1 MAKHALV
8 HTDGASKGNPGRA
21 GIGVAVY
28 TDNELVPAVK
38 FAERLPDCTN
48 NVAEYTAL
56 LRGLDIAA
64 GLGVETVE
72 VRTDSELMAK
82 QIAGSYSVKAPDL
95 IPLYNAARQKM
106 RSFRSGKV
114 THVRR
119 GFNAVAD
126 ELANVGVSLGPG
138 QSKRIDADGPN
149 TEPPAHPVHIAP
161 APTTEPVP
169 AVAAAP
175 VVVEPQPVVS
185 TAETAPVTPLTPV
198 STQGETAFTWLGHG
212 TVHITTP
219 GGVNILFDAFTESNP
234 ACPQTWHTP
243 PIDYLCITHG
253 HNDHMQDAKML
264 QEHSS
269 CTIVAIAEITDYYGN
284 LGVSWDKLEAMN
296 RGGTIKIAGGALS
309 ITMVTAV
316 HSSTFETP
324 AGTLPMGEA
333 AGFILRGS
341 DIPTIYFAGD
351 TNVFGD
357 MKIIND
363 LYEPEIA
370 FLPIGDRFTMGP
382 REAAYA
388 LGFLPSVTTVIPV
401 HYATFSALT
410 GTPGAFRQE
419 CADQERD
426 VRIIVPSAGE
436 PFTV

>member
-1 MAKHALV
+1 MAK
-8 HTDGASKGNPGRA
+8 
-21 GIGVAVY
+21 
-28 TDNELVPAVK
+28 
-38 FAERLPDCTN
+38 
-48 NVAEYTAL
+48 
-56 LRGLDIAA
+56 LRG
-64 GLGVETVE
+64 
-72 VRTDSELMAK
+72 
-82 QIAGSYSVKAPDL
+82 
-95 IPLYNAARQKM
+95 
-106 RSFRSGKV
+106 FRSGKV

-126 ELANVGVSLGPG
+126 ELANVGVSLGLG
-138 QSKRIDADGPN
+138 QSKRIDADGPT

-161 APTTEPVP
+161 APTTEPAP

-185 TAETAPVTPLTPV
+185 TAETTPATPLPPAA
-198 STQGETAFTWLGHG
+198 TQGQTTFTWLGHG
-212 TVHITTP
+212 TVYITTP

-243 PIDYLCITHG
+243 QIDYLCITHG

-264 QEHSS
+264 QEHAS

-296 RGGTIKIAGGALS
+296 RGGTIKVAGGALS

-324 AGTLPMGEA
+324 NGTLPMGEA
-333 AGFILRGS
+333 AGFILRGA

-351 TNVFGD
+351 TSVFGD

-388 LGFLPSVTTVIPV
+388 LGFLPSVTTVIPM

>member
-21 GIGVAVY
+21 GIGVVVY

-64 GLGVETVE
+64 ELGVETVE

-95 IPLYNAARQKM
+95 IPLYNAARQKL
-106 RSFRSGKV
+106 RGFRSGKV

-126 ELANVGVSLGPG
+126 ELANVGVSLSLG
-138 QSKRIDADGPN
+138 QSKRIDADGPT

-161 APTTEPVP
+161 APTTEPAP

-185 TAETAPVTPLTPV
+185 TAETTPATPLPPAA
-198 STQGETAFTWLGHG
+198 TQGQTTFTWLGHG
-212 TVHITTP
+212 TVYITTP

-243 PIDYLCITHG
+243 QIDYLCITHG

-296 RGGTIKIAGGALS
+296 RGGTIKVAGGALS

-324 AGTLPMGEA
+324 NGTLPMGEA
-333 AGFILRGS
+333 AGFILRGA

-351 TNVFGD
+351 TSVFGD

-388 LGFLPSVTTVIPV
+388 LGFLPSVTTVIPM

>member
-28 TDNELVPAVK
+28 IDNELVPAVK
-38 FAERLPDCTN
+38 LAERLPDCTN

-64 GLGVETVE
+64 ELGVETVE

-82 QIAGSYSVKAPDL
+82 QIAGSYSVKAADL
-95 IPLYNAARQKM
+95 IPLYNAARQKL
-106 RSFRSGKV
+106 RGFRSGKV

-126 ELANVGVSLGPG
+126 ELANVGVSLSPG
-138 QSKRIDADGPN
+138 QSKRIDADGPT
-149 TEPPAHPVHIAP
+149 TEPPAHPVQTAPSIVDAP
-161 APTTEPVP
+161 A
-169 AVAAAP
+169 AVTPSINTQTKITAAAVNSAP
-175 VVVEPQPVVS
+175 AAPATTKP
-185 TAETAPVTPLTPV
+185 ETT
-198 STQGETAFTWLGHG
+198 FTWLGHG

-219 GGVNILFDAFTESNP
+219 GGINILLDAFTASNP

-253 HNDHMQDAKML
+253 HNDHMQDAKLL
-264 QEHSS
+264 QEHTG

-284 LGVSWDKLEAMN
+284 QGVSWDNLEPMN
-296 RGGTIKIAGGALS
+296 RGGTIKVAGGALS

-316 HSSTFETP
+316 HSSTYETP
-324 AGTLPMGEA
+324 NGTLPMGEA
-333 AGFILRGS
+333 AGFILRGA
-341 DIPTIYFAGD
+341 DIPTVYFAGD

-357 MKIIND
+357 MRIIND
-363 LYEPEIA
+363 LYEPEVA

-388 LGFLPSVTTVIPV
+388 LGFLPAVTTVIPM

-426 VRIIVPSAGE
+426 VHIIVPSAGE
-436 PFTV
+436 PFTL

>member
-38 FAERLPDCTN
+38 LAERLPDCTN

-64 GLGVETVE
+64 ELGVESVE
-72 VRTDSELMAK
+72 VRTDSELMSK

-95 IPLYNAARQKM
+95 IPLYNAARQKL
-106 RSFRSGKV
+106 RGFRSGKV

-126 ELANVGVSLGPG
+126 ELANVGVSLGLG
-138 QSKRIDADGPN
+138 QSKRIDADGPT
-149 TEPPAHPVHIAP
+149 TEPPAHPVHTP
-161 APTTEPVP
+161 APQAAP
-169 AVAAAP
+169 AVATP
-175 VVVEPQPVVS
+175 VVAEAKPVV
-185 TAETAPVTPLTPV
+185 TATKAAETTPA
-198 STQGETAFTWLGHG
+198 STQSAATFTWLGHG

-219 GGVNILFDAFTESNP
+219 GGINILLDAFTESNP

-253 HNDHMQDAKML
+253 HNDHMQDTKML
-264 QEHSS
+264 QEHSG

-296 RGGTIKIAGGALS
+296 RGGTIKVAGGALS

-333 AGFILRGS
+333 AGFILRGA

-351 TNVFGD
+351 TNVFSD

-388 LGFLPSVTTVIPV
+388 LSFLPSVTTVIPM
-401 HYATFSALT
+401 HYATFSALS

>member
-21 GIGVAVY
+21 GIGVVIY

-38 FAERLPDCTN
+38 LAERLPDCTN

-64 GLGVETVE
+64 ELGVETVE

-95 IPLYNAARQKM
+95 IPLYNAARQNL
-106 RSFRSGKV
+106 RGFRSGKV

-126 ELANVGVSLGPG
+126 ELANVGVSLGLG
-138 QSKRIDADGPN
+138 QSKRIDADGPT
-149 TEPPAHPVHIAP
+149 TEPPAHPVHTP
-161 APTTEPVP
+161 APQAAP
-169 AVAAAP
+169 AVAAP
-175 VVVEPQPVVS
+175 VVAEAKPVV
-185 TAETAPVTPLTPV
+185 TASKADETTPA
-198 STQGETAFTWLGHG
+198 STQSAATFTWLGHG

-219 GGVNILFDAFTESNP
+219 GGINILLDAFTESNP

-253 HNDHMQDAKML
+253 HNDHMQDTKML
-264 QEHSS
+264 QEHSG

-284 LGVSWDKLEAMN
+284 HGVSWDKLEAMN
-296 RGGTIKIAGGALS
+296 RGGTIKVAGGALS

-324 AGTLPMGEA
+324 QGTLPMGEA
-333 AGFILRGS
+333 AGFILRGA

-388 LGFLPSVTTVIPV
+388 LSFLPSVTTVIPM
-401 HYATFSALT
+401 HYATFSALS

>member
-28 TDNELVPAVK
+28 TDNELIPTVK

-95 IPLYNAARQKM
+95 IPLYNAARQKL
-106 RSFRSGKV
+106 RGFRSGKV

-126 ELANVGVSLGPG
+126 ELANVGVSLGLG

-149 TEPPAHPVHIAP
+149 TEPPALPVHIAP

-175 VVVEPQPVVS
+175 VVVKPQPVVS
-185 TAETAPVTPLTPV
+185 TAETTPVTPLTQA
-198 STQGETAFTWLGHG
+198 SMQGQTAFTWLGHG

-284 LGVSWDKLEAMN
+284 LGISWDKLEAMN
-296 RGGTIKIAGGALS
+296 RGGTIKVAGGALS

-324 AGTLPMGEA
+324 NGTLPMGEA
-333 AGFILRGS
+333 AGFILRGA

-351 TNVFGD
+351 TSVFGD
-357 MKIIND
+357 MKVIND

-388 LGFLPSVTTVIPV
+388 LGLLPSVTTVIPV

>member
-38 FAERLPDCTN
+38 LAERLPDCTN

-64 GLGVETVE
+64 ELGVETVE

-95 IPLYNAARQKM
+95 IPLYNAARQKL
-106 RSFRSGKV
+106 RGFRSGKV

-138 QSKRIDADGPN
+138 QSKRIDADGPT
-149 TEPPAHPVHIAP
+149 TEPPAHPVHTAP
-161 APTTEPVP
+161 KVTEEPP
-169 AVAAAP
+169 AAAP
-175 VVVEPQPVVS
+175 PAKSEPRPVVAAVKS
-185 TAETAPVTPLTPV
+185 DPAPPSAPATTKPETI
-198 STQGETAFTWLGHG
+198 FTWLGHG

-219 GGVNILFDAFTESNP
+219 GGINILLDAFTESNP

-296 RGGTIKIAGGALS
+296 RGGTIKVAGGALS

-333 AGFILRGS
+333 AGFIIRGA

-382 REAAYA
+382 REAAYS
-388 LGFLPSVTTVIPV
+388 LGYLPAVTTVIPM
-401 HYATFSALT
+401 HYATFSALS

-436 PFTV
+436 PFTL

>member
-38 FAERLPDCTN
+38 LAERLPDCTN

-64 GLGVETVE
+64 ELGVETVE

-95 IPLYNAARQKM
+95 IPLYNAARQKL

-138 QSKRIDADGPN
+138 QSKRIDADGPT
-149 TEPPAHPVHIAP
+149 TEPPAHPVHIATPP
-161 APTTEPVP
+161 ATP
-169 AVAAAP
+169 AVEEPKP
-175 VVVEPQPVVS
+175 VDTTVKPAQKTPASPQN
-185 TAETAPVTPLTPV
+185 ETT
-198 STQGETAFTWLGHG
+198 FTWLGHG

-219 GGVNILFDAFTESNP
+219 SGINILLDAFTASNP

-264 QEHSS
+264 QEHSG

-284 LGVSWDKLEAMN
+284 QGVSWDKLEAMN
-296 RGGTIKIAGGALS
+296 RGGTIKVAGGALS

-324 AGTLPMGEA
+324 QGTLPMGEA
-333 AGFILRGS
+333 AGFILRGA

-388 LGFLPSVTTVIPV
+388 LSFLPSVTTVIPM
-401 HYATFSALT
+401 HYATFSALS

>member
-28 TDNELVPAVK
+28 TDNELIPAVK

-95 IPLYNAARQKM
+95 IPLYNAARQKL
-106 RSFRSGKV
+106 RGFRSGKV

-126 ELANVGVSLGPG
+126 ELANVGVSLGLG

-175 VVVEPQPVVS
+175 VVVKPQPVVS
-185 TAETAPVTPLTPV
+185 TAETTPVTPLTQA
-198 STQGETAFTWLGHG
+198 TMQGQTAFTWLGHG

-219 GGVNILFDAFTESNP
+219 GGVNFLFDAFTESNP

-269 CTIVAIAEITDYYGN
+269 CTIIAIAEITDYYGN

-296 RGGTIKIAGGALS
+296 RGGTIKIAGG
-309 ITMVTAV
+309 
-316 HSSTFETP
+316 
-324 AGTLPMGEA
+324 EA
-333 AGFILRGS
+333 AGFILRGA

-388 LGFLPSVTTVIPV
+388 LGFLPSVTTVIPM

-419 CADQERD
+419 CTDQERD